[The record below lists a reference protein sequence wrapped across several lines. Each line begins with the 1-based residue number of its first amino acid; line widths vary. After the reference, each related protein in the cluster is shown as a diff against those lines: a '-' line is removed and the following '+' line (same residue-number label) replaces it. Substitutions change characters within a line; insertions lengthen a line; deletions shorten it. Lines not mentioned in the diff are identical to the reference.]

1 MTVRLLTKWNIMEAF
16 VIEHNSITQANCEI
30 FTVIEQ
36 SFFQQKSY
44 FYFSLHEKLFQL
56 LLLHFYTVSTK
67 KL

>member
-1 MTVRLLTKWNIMEAF
+1 MEAF

-44 FYFSLHEKLFQL
+44 FYYFF
-56 LLLHFYTVSTK
+56 T
-67 KL
+67 